1 MRTTPRGKQYD
12 RELVC
17 LHQVLIYD
25 SDGDGDDDDDGDE
38 GGGDGDDDGDDDGD
52 HGDGD
57 AQSWMKDK
65 TS

>member
-25 SDGDGDDDDDGDE
+25 SDGDGDDDDDGDSDDF
-38 GGGDGDDDGDDDGD
+38 GDCDDIKVKVTLWTPSK
-52 HGDGD
+52 
-57 AQSWMKDK
+57 AKRS
-65 TS
+65 